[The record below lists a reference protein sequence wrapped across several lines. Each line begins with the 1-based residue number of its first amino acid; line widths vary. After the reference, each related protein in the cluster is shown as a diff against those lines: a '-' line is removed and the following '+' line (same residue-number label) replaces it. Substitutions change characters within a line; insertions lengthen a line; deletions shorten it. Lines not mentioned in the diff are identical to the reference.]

1 MNKVIFSTT
10 FTVKPVI
17 IVSLTII
24 GFLLTLSGEESLAQQ
39 RGTIS
44 VDRAVALPLTTTE
57 GNQVRVVVNYELE
70 DESLVGQRVN
80 AFMGIYDRH
89 T

>member
-1 MNKVIFSTT
+1 MT
-10 FTVKPVI
+10 FTAKPVI

-24 GFLLTLSGEESLAQQ
+24 GFLLSLSEEELFAQQ

-57 GNQVRVVVNYELE
+57 GNQVSCSQLRNRGSVT
-70 DESLVGQRVN
+70 SW
-80 AFMGIYDRH
+80 AAS
-89 T
+89 